1 MNPELGVH
9 HPYQRYQRHG
19 PSPYDGS
26 CTTSQTESKRY
37 HSFDRKK
44 QLIFHLSL
52 TPGCKVPV
60 SFKIFTACHILCFMF
75 CSAKVFDFILI
86 STEAIE
92 CLQKQVVVILFT
104 IKHALKLLNNI
115 KTSIHYK
122 PFFEVRISGFHMVH
136 YIKAVTD
143 NVEFHISR

>member
-1 MNPELGVH
+1 
-9 HPYQRYQRHG
+9 
-19 PSPYDGS
+19 
-26 CTTSQTESKRY
+26 
-37 HSFDRKK
+37 
-44 QLIFHLSL
+44 
-52 TPGCKVPV
+52 
-60 SFKIFTACHILCFMF
+60 MF
-75 CSAKVFDFILI
+75 CSAKVFDFILT

-92 CLQKQVVVILFT
+92 CLPKQVVVILFT

-143 NVEFHISR
+143 NVEFHISI